1 MELIYLIGG
10 FAGLIA
16 GGDLLVR
23 GAVTVARRI
32 NVSPMI
38 IGLTLVGF
46 GTSTPELVTSVQAAL
61 AGAPGIAVG
70 NVVGSNIANILLIL
84 GVAALVS
91 PMLVSS
97 QAFKRDGWVL
107 VYATTLCVAIVLIGS
122 LERMM
127 GLFFLASLLLY
138 LGLTIRYE
146 RRNRSSAAEVYEAE
160 AEIVASRPSG
170 MPLGLCL
177 FAVGLVLTVVGAKL
191 LVTGAISLALTF
203 GISETIIGLTIV
215 AMGTS
220 MPELVTAIMASLR
233 GQNDVAFGNVLGSN
247 IFNILGIF
255 GATALVQPLQVPDS
269 IAQLDIWVMVAA
281 TALMFVFAMTGWRI
295 SRREGGVLAT
305 GYFCYL
311 GYLVV
316 TAGYAS

>member
-1 MELIYLIGG
+1 MEFLYLIGG

-23 GAVTVARRI
+23 GAVSVARRI

-84 GVAALVS
+84 GVAALFS

-97 QAFKRDGWVL
+97 KAFKRDGWVL
-107 VYATTLCVAIVLIGS
+107 FFATTLCVGVVLAGS
-122 LERMM
+122 LERLV
-127 GLFFLASLLLY
+127 GLAFLTSLLIY

-146 RRNRSSAAEVYEAE
+146 RRSRSSAAEVYEAE
-160 AEIVASRPSG
+160 AETVALRPSG
-170 MPLGLCL
+170 LPLGLLL
-177 FAVGLVLTVVGAKL
+177 FITGLVLTLIGAKL
-191 LVTGAISLALTF
+191 MVTGAIAFALTF
-203 GISETIIGLTIV
+203 GVSETIVGLTIV

-220 MPELVTAIMASLR
+220 MPELVTAIMAAIR

-247 IFNILGIF
+247 IFNSLGIV
-255 GATALVQPLQVPDS
+255 GTTALVHPLQVPEE
-269 IAQLDIWVMVAA
+269 IARLDIWVMAGA
-281 TALMFVFAMTGWRI
+281 TALMFVFAISGWRI
-295 SRREGGVLAT
+295 SRREGGILAA
-305 GYFCYL
+305 GYFIYL
-311 GYLVV
+311 TYLAIS
-316 TAGYAS
+316 AG

>member
-23 GAVTVARRI
+23 GAVSVARRI

-46 GTSTPELVTSVQAAL
+46 GTSTPELVTSIQAAL

-107 VYATTLCVAIVLIGS
+107 FCATTLCVATVLVGS
-122 LERMM
+122 LERLV
-127 GLFFLASLLLY
+127 GLFFLTSLLIY

-146 RRNRSSAAEVYEAE
+146 RRSRSSAAEVYEAE
-160 AEIVASRPSG
+160 AETVVRRPSG
-170 MPLGLCL
+170 LPLGLFL
-177 FAVGLVLTVVGAKL
+177 FVIGLVLTVVGAKL
-191 LVTGAISLALTF
+191 LVTGAISFALTF
-203 GISETIIGLTIV
+203 GISETIVGLTIV
-215 AMGTS
+215 ALGTS
-220 MPELVTAIMASLR
+220 MPELVTAIMAAIR

-255 GATALVQPLQVPDS
+255 GATALVHPLQVPDA
-269 IAQLDIWVMVAA
+269 IAQLDIWVMVGA

-295 SRREGGVLAT
+295 SRLEGGVLAA
-305 GYFCYL
+305 GYFSYL
-311 GYLVV
+311 AYLVV
-316 TAGYAS
+316 AAG